1 MAVRK
6 SAANPGNSA
15 GVTERPLVTVDVA
28 IFTVRDDSL
37 QVLLVHRPSVA
48 GEPYPGRPALPGG
61 FVDIRRDTT
70 LHDCALR
77 KLKEKTGL
85 AAPYLEQL
93 GSWGGAKRDPRGWS
107 ATHAWFALVPPPA
120 DDEVDP
126 APAEAEW
133 VDAEAALS
141 RRLAF
146 DHNEILAAA
155 LARLRAK
162 VEYTSL
168 PAFLL
173 AEPFTLPQLQR
184 IYEVVLG
191 RELDK
196 SAFRK
201 RMLDADF
208 LRETGAVSG
217 ASGRAAQ
224 GYRIADRSAPVYFPR
239 PFKSGEQLA

>member
-6 SAANPGNSA
+6 SAANPA
-15 GVTERPLVTVDVA
+15 GVSERPLVTVDVA
-28 IFTVRDDSL
+28 IFTVRGGRL
-37 QVLLVHRPSVA
+37 QVLLVHRPS
-48 GEPYPGRPALPGG
+48 GGDEPFPGRPALPGG
-61 FVDIRRDTT
+61 FVDVRRDAT

-107 ATHAWFALVPPPA
+107 TTHAWFALVPPPDEEEIDRTKA
-120 DDEVDP
+120 D
-126 APAEAEW
+126 AAW
-133 VDAEAALS
+133 VDADTAPGLG
-141 RRLAF
+141 LAF
-146 DHNEILAAA
+146 DHGEILAAA
-155 LARLRAK
+155 LARLRSK

-168 PAFLL
+168 PAFFL
-173 AEPFTLPQLQR
+173 AEPFTLPQLQH

-201 RMLDADF
+201 RMLDAGF
-208 LRETGAVSG
+208 LRETGAVN
-217 ASGRAAQ
+217 APSGRAAQ
-224 GYRIADRSAPVYFPR
+224 GYRIADRSSAAYFPR
-239 PFKSGEQLA
+239 PFKSGEPGG